1 MSAPFSVSLAVATML
16 LNGPRVAEAAAGDT
30 ADGSNKPMLCTYRD
44 AKYGPSAVICVAPHY
59 GQTCGTDGKWLDVTN
74 AGKIGDACANAQIS
88 VPGTPPTQCIYRDIK
103 YAVGSIICVAPSF
116 GQQCGDNGS
125 WTNPGNALGKPCE
138 TAQIPTWYPPPA
150 SSSSSK

>member
-74 AGKIGDACANAQIS
+74 AGRLGTHAPTRKFPCPVLLRLS
-88 VPGTPPTQCIYRDIK
+88 VYIAILSTL
-103 YAVGSIICVAPSF
+103 S
-116 GQQCGDNGS
+116 
-125 WTNPGNALGKPCE
+125 AL
-138 TAQIPTWYPPPA
+138 
-150 SSSSSK
+150 